1 MSMGKKN
8 KEINVDT
15 HPVILWIPK
24 NSIYATMEV
33 TLVDDDGETFKV
45 KAKYNNDALI
55 TARKDF
61 NEQVGDDEYY
71 VKYVLTDKALDLL
84 EGLKN
89 E

>member
-1 MSMGKKN
+1 MGKKN

>member
-1 MSMGKKN
+1 MTVE
-8 KEINVDT
+8 EILIDNGYEG
-15 HPVILWIPK
+15 I
-24 NSIYATMEV
+24 M
-33 TLVDDDGETFKV
+33 TFTGPD
-45 KAKYNNDALI
+45 YDDALI

-71 VKYVLTDKALDLL
+71 VKYVLTDKGLDLL